1 MPSTSDMRISRSA
14 CTSAASMADKL
25 SLSLMGMP
33 CAGEDEQ
40 DIQGDAI
47 RGIQGIQG
55 VQLTLLAPP
64 AGSSSRMNIGGET
77 ASFVF
82 MIGTIFRLINSE
94 SVEKRLLRVSSL

>member
-1 MPSTSDMRISRSA
+1 MV
-14 CTSAASMADKL
+14 
-25 SLSLMGMP
+25 
-33 CAGEDEQ
+33 
-40 DIQGDAI
+40 
-47 RGIQGIQG
+47 G
-55 VQLTLLAPP
+55 VEENTLTLLAPP